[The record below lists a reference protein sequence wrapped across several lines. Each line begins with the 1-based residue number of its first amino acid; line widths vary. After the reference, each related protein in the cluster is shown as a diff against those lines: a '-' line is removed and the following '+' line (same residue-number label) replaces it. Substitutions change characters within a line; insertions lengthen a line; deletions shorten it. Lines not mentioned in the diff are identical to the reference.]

1 MKVLIIGRGVI
12 GSLCGWAL
20 ERAGHTVELL
30 VRPGRAV
37 SYGNSIALDFYDAR
51 SKLAGIAVKEDWP
64 ITFREDLPTDHDFD
78 LILVSVQHYRFA
90 ETADFLVGRVSKA
103 SILVFNNFWVD
114 PQAATIQL
122 PADRLVWG
130 FPMAGGGFNEAGQLR
145 GSLFRNVHFGTFST
159 DPTERELSVRS
170 TFQDAGFK
178 IVELRDF
185 RGWLWTHF
193 AINAGLH
200 SQTLKAGSIL
210 RVFQVISE
218 GRDAVLNIQELI
230 PVLLARGVELNAHR
244 SEIGPF
250 RLPAALGA
258 LILRLAAFNRPVR
271 AILSSHANPEELRSY
286 CRDVLADAQRLGVPT
301 PRLEAA
307 ARFFA

>member
-12 GSLCGWAL
+12 GSLYGWAL
-20 ERAGHTVELL
+20 ERAGHTVQLL
-30 VRPGRAV
+30 VRPGRAEG
-37 SYGNSIALDFYDAR
+37 YGNSITLDFYDAR
-51 SKLAGIAVKEDWP
+51 SKLAGAAVKEDWP
-64 ITFREDLPTDHDFD
+64 VTFRENLQKDHDFD

-90 ETADFLVGRVSKA
+90 EIADFLADKVSKA

-114 PQAATIQL
+114 PQAASAQL

-130 FPMAGGGFNEAGQLR
+130 FPMAGGGFNEAGQLK
-145 GSLFRNVHFGTFST
+145 GSLFKDVHFGTFST

-170 TFQDAGFK
+170 AFQDAGFK
-178 IVELRDF
+178 IVEHRDF
-185 RGWLWTHF
+185 RGWLWIHF

-218 GRDAVLNIQELI
+218 GREAVLTVQELL
-230 PVLLARGVELNAHR
+230 PVLEARGVDLKAHR

-250 RLPAALGA
+250 QLPAWLGA
-258 LILRLAAFNRPVR
+258 LILRLAAFVRPVK
-271 AILSSHANPEELRSY
+271 AILSYHANPEELRSY

-307 ARFFA
+307 KRFFA